1 MSGRKNVIIP
11 NKIGSAEDLS
21 TSFTSQSTNIQY
33 LDRVAYSII
42 ATTAD
47 AIGEF
52 TLQGRVSPSAALGDN
67 NGPAAEWADLDTDP
81 MQLAGSSEIF
91 VIDVIQTGLIE
102 TRIKWVPTSG
112 TGQFDIWVSAKEV

>member
-11 NKIGSAEDLS
+11 KKIGSAEDLS
-21 TSFTSQSTNIQY
+21 APFNSPATNIQY
-33 LDRVAYSII
+33 LDRVSYSII
-42 ATTAD
+42 ATTSD

-52 TLQGRVSPSAALGDN
+52 KLQGRVSPSTALGDAG
-67 NGPAAEWADLDTDP
+67 GPAGEWADLDTDP
-81 MQLAGSSEIF
+81 MQLTGSSEIF